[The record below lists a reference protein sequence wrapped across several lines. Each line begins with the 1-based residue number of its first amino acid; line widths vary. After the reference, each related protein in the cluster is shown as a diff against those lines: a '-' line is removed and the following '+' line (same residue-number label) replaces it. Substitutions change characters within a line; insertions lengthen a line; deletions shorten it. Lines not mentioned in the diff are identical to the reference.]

1 MTVIDDIKERVDIV
15 EIVGESVKL
24 RKSGKNYTGFCPFHQ
39 NTRTPAFVI
48 FPDSGTWR
56 CFGACNEGGDV
67 FSFLMKKEGWDF
79 RETLSYLAD
88 RTGIVLTPLTSA
100 EEASQEINQRLRDV
114 LEAAVVFYRNQLL
127 HSHAGSQ
134 VLAYLSGRNL
144 AKHILET
151 FEVGYAPQSF
161 DETAAHLKVK
171 GYTEEELDAVGLLSQ
186 RESGGS
192 YDRFRHRIMIPIRDA
207 QGRMVGFGARAVD
220 KDAQPKYLNSP
231 QTILFDKGRI
241 LFGLDKARRSI
252 RSENRAVIVE
262 GYMDVIGVYQAG
274 FTNLVSPMGTALSEH
289 QLRTLKRYSRRM
301 VLALDPDAAGSKGT
315 LRGLSIAREAFDRN
329 FDPVFDARGLLRY
342 EGRLDADIRIASLP
356 GDLDPDEVV
365 AKDPELWRALI
376 DGAKTV
382 VDYVMET
389 LAEQYDLSD
398 PKAKSQVA
406 KEVLPLIDDVGDV
419 VERDAYRQKLARL
432 LQVDERTLYPVSR
445 NSAQRNQARAT
456 RKVRD
461 GAPAAVNAGEEP
473 LERFCLGVLL
483 QKPEFLYH
491 VDRLFQEAG
500 LPRLDRMDYQGTA
513 GQELYIIIRQSLS
526 QDEAEPRSFWQ
537 GKLDGPLLDLAEAAA
552 AQAEEVDFTLPRV
565 RADILASFLHLRKR
579 YLDAR
584 IQELRFQQQFDL
596 DEDAGNDV
604 KAQLRQIQDVMSQ
617 RERLDR
623 ALAAQLDRSL

>member
-134 VLAYLSGRNL
+134 VLAYLNGRNL
-144 AKHILET
+144 AKPILET
-151 FEVGYAPQSF
+151 FEIGYAPQSF
-161 DETAAHLKVK
+161 DVTAAHLKEK
-171 GYTEEELDAVGLLSQ
+171 GFTEEELDAVGLLSQ

-252 RSENRAVIVE
+252 RSENRAIIVE

-301 VLALDPDAAGSKGT
+301 VLALDPDPAGSKGT
-315 LRGLSIAREAFDRN
+315 LRGLSIAREAFDREL
-329 FDPVFDARGLLRY
+329 DPVFDARGLLRY
-342 EGRLDADIRIASLP
+342 EGRLDADIRIASMP

-365 AKDPELWRALI
+365 AKDPDLWRTLI
-376 DGAKTV
+376 DGAQTV

-389 LAEQYDLSD
+389 LAEQHDLSD

-445 NSAQRNQARAT
+445 RSSQRNQAQAT
-456 RKVRD
+456 RRARD
-461 GAPAAVNAGEEP
+461 GAPAAVNGGEEP

-500 LPRLDRMDYQGTA
+500 LPRLDRMDFQRTA
-513 GQELYIIIRQSLS
+513 GQELYTIIRQSLS

-537 GKLDGPLLDLAEAAA
+537 GNLDGPLLDLAKAAA
-552 AQAEEVDFTLPRV
+552 AQAKEVDFTLPRV

-584 IQELRFQQQFDL
+584 IQELRFQQQFDQ
-596 DEDAGNDV
+596 DEDAGKDV
-604 KAQLRQIQDVMSQ
+604 KAQLRQIQDVMLQ